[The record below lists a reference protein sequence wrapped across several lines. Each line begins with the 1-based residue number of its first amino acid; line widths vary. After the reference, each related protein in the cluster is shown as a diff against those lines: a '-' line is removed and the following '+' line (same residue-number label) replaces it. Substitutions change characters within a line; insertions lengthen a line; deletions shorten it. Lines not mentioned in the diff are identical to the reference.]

1 MARRIAMGFDWQG
14 PLSREKAFERAEVAD
29 AVGVD
34 SLWVA
39 EGWGR
44 DAFSLLTQVA
54 ERTERVQLGTAI
66 VNIYSR
72 TPGALAQ
79 HFATLDELSGG
90 RVIIG
95 LGNSGPNVIEH
106 FHGVAF
112 QPAFRRMREAVEII
126 RAFFTHEPVKYD
138 GQVFQLQRGFT
149 LSFEP
154 VRKDVPIYLAT
165 LNPTSVKMTAEIA
178 DGWMPM
184 VIPIQNYKQVST
196 QIRQWVTE
204 AGRDPHAFTVRAPSA
219 VTVVNDP
226 ATQERTRAAAAGTLA
241 FYCARMGDFYF
252 KQLQRHGYGE
262 QAQAVRDAWAQGGSA
277 AGAAAIAPEML
288 DEFSFV
294 GNTEQVRERLARQDA
309 AGIDL
314 HAVDIA
320 TEDPDELGKVLE
332 VLVN

>member
-1 MARRIAMGFDWQG
+1 MGRRIAMGFDWQG
-14 PLSREKAFERAEVAD
+14 PLLRENVLERAKVAD

-54 ERTERVQLGTAI
+54 ERTERVKLGTAI

-95 LGNSGPNVIEH
+95 LGNSGPNVIED
-106 FHGVAF
+106 FHGLAF
-112 QPAFRRMREAVEII
+112 QPAFRRMRETVEVL
-126 RAFFTHEPVKYD
+126 RAFFSHEPVNYD
-138 GQVFQLQRGFT
+138 GQIFHLRRGFR

-154 VRKDVPIYLAT
+154 VRKDVPIYLAS
-165 LNPTSVKMTAEIA
+165 LNPISVKMTAEIA

-184 VIPIQNYKQVST
+184 VIPLQNCKQAGT
-196 QIRQWVTE
+196 EIRQWVTE
-204 AGRDPHAFTVRAPSA
+204 AGRDPAAFTVRSPSA
-219 VTVVNDP
+219 VTVANDP
-226 ATQERTRAAAAGTLA
+226 TAQERARAAAAGTLA

-262 QAQAVRDAWAQGGSA
+262 EAQAVRDAWSQGGSS
-277 AGAAAIAPEML
+277 AGAAAIAPDML

-294 GNTEQVRERLARQDA
+294 GNTEQVCERLAQQDD

-314 HAVDIA
+314 HSVDVI
-320 TEDPDELGKVLE
+320 TEDPNELGKVLE
-332 VLVN
+332 ALID